1 MTRHPRR
8 QSGFTLIELIIAMC
22 IAAILGSIA
31 MNQMRDYTRRARMSE
46 VVMATSQCKGKV
58 TEGYLVRDSAPPAG
72 GWDCEGGGGATEY
85 AGNAQTTADGW
96 IRIPVTNL
104 DSQVNGHYVYMVPA
118 KMGGNV
124 AMNTTNDLGDNVQG
138 WICGSDWAP
147 VLNALPA
154 NCRTDM
160 TTYASDTYGP

>member
-1 MTRHPRR
+1 MRSHPHR

-22 IAAILGSIA
+22 IAAILGSLA
-31 MNQMRDYTRRARMSE
+31 MTQMRDYTRRARMSE

-58 TEGYLVRDSAPPAG
+58 TEGYLVLDSAPAAG

-96 IRIPVTNL
+96 IRVPITNM
-104 DSQVNGHYVYMVPA
+104 DSLVNGHYVYMVPA
-118 KMGGNV
+118 KLSGIT
-124 AMNTTNDLGDNVQG
+124 AMNATNDLGDNVQS